1 MALIKT
7 ITADEAEGP
16 VAEFYR
22 RVGGRHADPAN
33 IVKIQSISP
42 ATMETH
48 YRFYRELMF
57 GKSELSRAQRELIAV
72 AVSAVNECHY

>member
-1 MALIKT
+1 VAFIKT

-22 RVGGRHADPAN
+22 RVGGSKADPAN
-33 IVKIQSISP
+33 ILKVQSISP

-48 YRFYRELMF
+48 YRFYRELMYA
-57 GKSELSRAQRELIAV
+57 KSELSRAQRELIAV
-72 AVSAVNECHY
+72 AVSAINECHY